1 MFIYR
6 LPQFARHLLIFGAVW
21 ASAAGAA
28 NAAPRISTV
37 SVRGLR
43 IGATTTIV
51 IEGSDLAPG
60 GHLILPVPIAT
71 ERVLPGA
78 TPQKIAIEVTLSAQA
93 PTGKVALRVANSRGI
108 SNPIYIGIDD
118 LEEIAF
124 GPEIGHL
131 PAALNGHLTGADSL
145 QTRFEGKKGQR
156 VVVELEARRL
166 GSNLDPILALLDPR
180 KVQVAW
186 SQGRTALQGDA
197 RLSAVLPAD
206 GTYTIDLHDAL
217 YRAAGPGQFRLKVGE
232 LYYAD
237 LAYPLGAW
245 RGAAAQ
251 FELVGNLP
259 REAALVRLPAFSES
273 GDRPLLLPAVP
284 GMTGAAPG
292 VLVGDSH
299 EFLAGSLPV
308 GPLPVP
314 VAVNGR
320 LLKPHQE
327 DVFELGV
334 QPGQKLHFAVLANRA
349 GSALDGVLT
358 IRNVKGA
365 VLATSDD
372 SPDGVDP
379 ALDFTVPAGLD
390 RLRVGLKDLSG
401 RSGPLFV
408 YRVAVTHAD
417 EPDFRLQM
425 TDDRLILPGDGVGIV
440 RVHADRRGYN
450 GPIKLS
456 LSSLPESIQAQNAVI
471 PAGATDALFTLKSAA
486 GGGRP
491 QKILEIVGEGH
502 VGVTAIRRV
511 AMRPDSAQTRDQPW
525 LRGELACAVTDPG
538 KLTLDWAGGDSKLG
552 IGTHYAVSV
561 KALRET
567 GATGPIRLTL
577 LTSQLVPKPA
587 NPRMPQPPP
596 KEDVTKT
603 LRFEGMPVVPANQ
616 SAASVNLLVPGDL
629 PLMEYDI
636 AIKGELLASD
646 SMKVL
651 STAYTPARRV
661 QATQPFALEVAGSA
675 PVKAR
680 SGGGQTGIIMG
691 KVLRSGGFDR
701 PVTLSLTGLPAD
713 LPSPS
718 IIVAGNRSDFA
729 LSVAFPY
736 ESKLGA
742 LKGVT
747 LVASGMVE
755 GNTVVKS
762 NEVPVT
768 VEVVAGDPP
777 PPAPALL
784 RVFEDEA
791 DFPAILNEGG
801 GQIALE
807 TGDRYA
813 GTSAIRIT
821 GDQRFRAKMP
831 GWGFTIAEKP
841 GPGQFRYIRF
851 AWRKQGG
858 DNILLQMNANGA
870 WGPSNGQKGPAYSY
884 EAGPAAN
891 SYNVAAIRLDKQL
904 PDNWVMVTRDLFAD
918 FGAFKLTGLAFTP
931 GPVGYGLFDHVYLAR
946 TLEDLKGC
954 PAALVAGKP
963 LMVFEDQ
970 PSFVANLNEGG
981 GTAQIE
987 SADRYSGKS
996 SVKITPDQRFNE
1008 KLPGLRVK
1016 IAEHPGPG
1024 EFRFLRYAW
1033 KKKGGTVICLQLNH
1047 DGQWG
1052 PTPAAGG
1059 KFRYFAGDGPEPFG
1073 AAINLDAKIPGEWV
1087 IVTRDLF
1094 ADFGTFTLT
1103 GLALSAID
1111 GDFALFDHIYLGR
1124 TVRDFELASPAVVET
1139 KK

>member
-1 MFIYR
+1 MFSYR
-6 LPQFARHLLIFGAVW
+6 LPLLARHLLILGAVW
-21 ASAAGAA
+21 ALASGVAD
-28 NAAPRISTV
+28 AAPRITTV

-60 GHLILPVPIAT
+60 GHLLLPVPITT
-71 ERVLPGA
+71 ERVLPGG
-78 TPQKIAIEVTLSAQA
+78 TPQKITVEVTLSAQA
-93 PTGKVALRVANSRGI
+93 PTGRVALRVANSRGI
-108 SNPIYIGIDD
+108 SNPVYIGIDD
-118 LEEIAF
+118 LDEIAF
-124 GPEIGHL
+124 GPEIGRL

-145 QTRFEGKKGQR
+145 QTHFEGKKGQR
-156 VVVELEARRL
+156 IVVELEARRL

-217 YRAAGPGQFRLKVGE
+217 YRATGSGQFRLKVGE

-245 RGAAAQ
+245 RGASAQ

-259 REAALVRLPAFSES
+259 RESALVLLPAQTEV
-273 GDRPLLLPAVP
+273 GDRPLALPALP
-284 GMTGAAPG
+284 GMTGVAPG
-292 VLVGDSH
+292 VFVGTRP
-299 EFLAGSLPV
+299 EFLAGSLPA

-334 QPGQKLHFAVLANRA
+334 QPGKKLHFAVLANRA

-358 IRNVKGA
+358 IRNAKGA

-372 SPDGVDP
+372 SPEGVDP
-379 ALDFTVPAGLD
+379 VLDFTVPAGLD
-390 RLRVGLKDLSG
+390 RVRVSLKDLSG
-401 RSGPLFV
+401 RSGPMFV
-408 YRVAVTHAD
+408 YRLAVTPAD

-425 TDDRLILPGDGVGIV
+425 TDDRLMLAAGGVGIV
-440 RVHADRRGYN
+440 RVHADRRGYD
-450 GPIKLS
+450 GPIKLA
-456 LSSLPESIQAQNAVI
+456 LPSLPDSIQSQNAII
-471 PAGATDALFTLKSAA
+471 PAGATDSLFTLKSAA
-486 GGGRP
+486 GSARP
-491 QKILEIVGEGH
+491 QKILEIIGEGQ
-502 VGVTAIRRV
+502 VASTAIRRV

-525 LRGELACAVTDPG
+525 LRGELACAVTEAS
-538 KLTLDWAGGDSKLG
+538 KISLDWAGGDSKLG
-552 IGTHYAVSV
+552 VGTHFTVGVTAM
-561 KALRET
+561 RQT
-567 GATGPIRLTL
+567 GAVGPVRLTL
-577 LTSQLVPKPA
+577 VTSQVIPKPA
-587 NPRMPQPPP
+587 NPRMGQPQP
-596 KEDVTKT
+596 KEDVAKT
-603 LRFEGMPVVPANQ
+603 LRFEGMPVVAADK
-616 SAASVNLLVPGDL
+616 SATSVNLLVPGDL

-646 SMKVL
+646 GTKVL
-651 STAYTPARRV
+651 GTAYTPARRL

-691 KVLRSGGFDR
+691 KILRSGGYDR
-701 PVTLSLTGLPAD
+701 PVTLSLTGLPAE

-718 IIVAGNRSDFA
+718 VTVAGNRSDFA
-729 LSVAFPY
+729 LPVAFPY

-742 LKGVT
+742 LRGVN
-747 LVASGMVE
+747 LVATGTVE
-755 GNTVVKS
+755 GNTVIKS
-762 NEVPVT
+762 NEVPVA

-777 PPAPALL
+777 PPAPALF

-801 GQIALE
+801 GQVALE

-813 GTSAIRIT
+813 GTGAIRIT
-821 GDQRFRAKMP
+821 GDQRYRAKMP

-841 GPGQFRYIRF
+841 GPGQFRYLRF

-858 DNILLQMNANGA
+858 NNILLQLNANGS
-870 WGPSNGQKGPAYSY
+870 WGPAIGQKGPAFRY

-904 PDNWVMVTRDLFAD
+904 PDNWVVVTRDLFAD
-918 FGAFKLTGLAFTP
+918 FGSFKLTGLALTP
-931 GPVGYGLFDHVYLAR
+931 GPGGYGLFDHVYLAR
-946 TLEDLKGC
+946 TLDDLKGC
-954 PAALVAGKP
+954 PAPIVAAKP
-963 LMVFEDQ
+963 LTVFEDQ

-987 SADRYSGKS
+987 SADRYSGTS

-1008 KLPGLRVK
+1008 KLPGLKVK

-1024 EFRFLRYAW
+1024 EYRFLRYAW
-1033 KKKGGTVICLQLNH
+1033 KKKGGAAICLQLNH

-1059 KFRYFAGDGPEPFG
+1059 KFRYFAGAGPEPYG
-1073 AAINLDAKIPGEWV
+1073 AAINLDATIPGEWV
-1087 IVTRDLF
+1087 IVTRDLY

-1124 TVRDFELASPAVVET
+1124 SVRDFELASPALAE
-1139 KK
+1139 KKK